1 VHPIVLHTIA
11 VVVTNFQS
19 GATYVNNSI
28 SVQNVENV
36 TNRRVMH
43 EPLMSATISRE
54 AQRLHEQ
61 GKTVIYRPL
70 KKPSMIQQ
78 QAARRAEQERQR
90 QEAAKKAEQERQRQQ
105 NRQKPK
111 R

>member
-1 VHPIVLHTIA
+1 
-11 VVVTNFQS
+11 
-19 GATYVNNSI
+19 
-28 SVQNVENV
+28 
-36 TNRRVMH
+36 
-43 EPLMSATISRE
+43 MSATISRE

-61 GKTVIYRPL
+61 GKAVIYRPL